1 MPPASMQDA
10 LTFRHRARIPFQHR
24 VLMDIKN
31 EILKLQ
37 RTTADNPA
45 IIVLVV
51 VGVIAV
57 LFVAIVLIDSF
68 VRRKKRKTTKR
79 AR

>member
-1 MPPASMQDA
+1 MQDA
-10 LTFRHRARIPFQHR
+10 LTFRLCPRIKFQR
-24 VLMDIKN
+24 WLLMDIKH

-45 IIVLVV
+45 IVVLVV
-51 VGVIAV
+51 VGAIAS
-57 LFVAIVLIDSF
+57 LFVAIVLIDSL
-68 VRRKKRKTTKR
+68 VRKRNRKTTKR